1 MTHLAIGL
9 WLLNICLDTFGQL
22 AFKAAA
28 TQPQLAEKSYWQ
40 SLLNQ
45 RWLWLGISCYIF
57 EIMTWLAFL
66 SLVPLSSGVL
76 FRSINIIVLMI
87 AGRLWFAEALTPI
100 RVIGIVL
107 VSIGVALVGAGQ

>member
-1 MTHLAIGL
+1 MKHLAMVL
-9 WLLNICLDTFGQL
+9 WLVNICLDTFGQL

-28 TQPQLAEKSYWQ
+28 TQPQATEKSYWH
-40 SLLNQ
+40 SLLHQ
-45 RWLWLGISCYIF
+45 RWLWFGIACYVF
-57 EIMTWLAFL
+57 EITTWLAFL

-87 AGRLWFAEALTPI
+87 GGRLWFAEQLTPI

-107 VSIGVALVGAGQ
+107 VSSGVALVGAGS